1 MKYTD
6 HNSKLNM
13 KSSQGSS
20 KRLVIWAI
28 AFSLAVA
35 LPVLLQTKTANA
47 SLFSFLSFLWGQPAS
62 AETDQFASSSNS
74 QTLALLEAATNIDPN
89 PEKVGEISPISAGET
104 LVADIAMTN
113 ATSTDVPVNTQISTY
128 VVQNGDTV
136 SSVAKMFG
144 VSVNTVIWSNNL
156 TSRSV
161 LRTGQ
166 NLVILP
172 ISGITYTVKKGE
184 TIQGIAKKYNAD
196 VNDIL
201 TYNDITISSPLT
213 VGQSILIPDGELS
226 PAETIRNNQSV
237 TRKPSKGI
245 YEPLLDGWNYP
256 TAPAGYYS
264 CPVIGGRLT
273 QGLHG
278 HNAID
283 IAAPVGTPLH
293 AAHAGT
299 VIISRTGGWNG
310 GYGNFV
316 VISHSNGSQTLYAH
330 MSHTAVSAGDTV
342 SQNQT
347 IGYIGMTGLTTGPHV
362 HFEVRGAQNPCVNY

>member
-1 MKYTD
+1 MPVFF
-6 HNSKLNM
+6 L
-13 KSSQGSS
+13 
-20 KRLVIWAI
+20 
-28 AFSLAVA
+28 FSL
-35 LPVLLQTKTANA
+35 
-47 SLFSFLSFLWGQPAS
+47 SF
-62 AETDQFASSSNS
+62 SSNS